1 MDGYLQSISYA
12 QGIADEINY
21 FELEKSW
28 GYVKEVYSEEEINNM
43 KKYELSIFNAV
54 MNELKKPL
62 NILKKRGK

>member
-1 MDGYLQSISYA
+1 MHGYLQSISYA